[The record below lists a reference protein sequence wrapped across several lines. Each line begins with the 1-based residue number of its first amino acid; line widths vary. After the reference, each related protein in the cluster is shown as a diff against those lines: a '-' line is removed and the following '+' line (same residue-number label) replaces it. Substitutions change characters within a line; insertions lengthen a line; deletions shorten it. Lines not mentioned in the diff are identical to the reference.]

1 MLTDGAR
8 GTLDKTLHLVY
19 YKLMNL
25 SHTKNLS
32 MSLNS
37 QVLRKLEQLETHRVP
52 QGQVSQKI
60 EQLIKQQDLNDPNID
75 SYSHFILRL
84 SYCQNE
90 ELRRWFLRFECKLFQ
105 HRLLQLSQTQ
115 LASSVKSYA
124 SLAPIAKDQK
134 ELLMPLLLQLYNPTE
149 AATMSLY
156 AVPFTQALELVA
168 KRQVIIQRGKVYVP
182 DSKVYP
188 ILVAKFRME
197 LSKSLALL
205 SHTSLATE
213 ETRIGPLLEN
223 LHQCLAEPEP
233 QGLDGSTHGLSL
245 TAAVVPSLQAHM
257 PLCMRQ
263 LQTGMERDRHLRH
276 WGRLQYG
283 LFLKGAGLSMDEAM
297 LFFQR
302 HFTKVTGEQFQ
313 KQYAYNIRHM
323 YGKEGKRAT
332 YTPYSCSKIILGNA
346 APTHGEHHGCPYKHY
361 DVDYLSRTLQT
372 LKVGTPQDRS
382 AIMKLKQ
389 EGQFQLAC
397 LKQFQVQ
404 HPKAVERN
412 NLSLDNVGN
421 HPNAWFRA
429 SLEYAREGSTTTPAI
444 MDAAA
449 STTFAEQSLPLDFH
463 DVDGMDAMEV
473 SPEKS

>member
-1 MLTDGAR
+1 MQDLSCKFLGSFI
-8 GTLDKTLHLVY
+8 TLF
-19 YKLMNL
+19 
-25 SHTKNLS
+25 S
-32 MSLNS
+32 SLYIQKYHSSFS

-52 QGQVSQKI
+52 PNQASPKI

-84 SYCQNE
+84 SYCQTE
-90 ELRRWFLRFECKLFQ
+90 ELRRWFMRFECKLFQ

-115 LASSVKSYA
+115 LAASVKSYA
-124 SLAPIAKDQK
+124 SLAPISKEQK
-134 ELLMPLLLQLYNPTE
+134 ESLMPLLLQFYNPTE
-149 AATMSLY
+149 AATMTLY

-168 KRQVIIQRGKVYVP
+168 KRQVIVQRGKVYVP

-205 SHTSLATE
+205 SHTSMASE
-213 ETRIGPLLEN
+213 ETRIRPLLQN

-233 QGLDGSTHGLSL
+233 SVMDGSTHGVAL
-245 TAAVVPSLQAHM
+245 TATTVASLQSHM

-263 LQTGMERDRHLRH
+263 LQTGLEQDRHLRH

-283 LFLKGAGLSMDEAM
+283 LFLKGAGLSLDDSMA
-297 LFFQR
+297 FFQR

-313 KQYAYNIRHM
+313 KQYGYNIRHM
-323 YGKEGKRAT
+323 FGKEGKRAT

-346 APTHGEHHGCPYKHY
+346 APAHGEHHGCPYKHY
-361 DVDYLSRTLQT
+361 DVDHLGRTLQK
-372 LKVGTPQDRS
+372 LKIGTQQDRS
-382 AIMKLKQ
+382 AIVKLKQ

-404 HPKAVERN
+404 HPKAMERN
-412 NLSLDNVGN
+412 NMSLDNVGN

-429 SLEYAREGSTTTPAI
+429 SLEYSKDGVALSTLEA
-444 MDAAA
+444 AGNASEAA
-449 STTFAEQSLPLDFH
+449 SPSSLPVEQSFL
-463 DVDGMDAMEV
+463 MDDEDDLAFAAMVEV
-473 SPEKS
+473 SPEKL